1 MIKFGWPFRRRNEGA
16 SLIAVVTAVVFVMTI
31 GTIVLT
37 VTLTN
42 IRMREV
48 EESGKHNFY
57 GADGVMEELASRLND
72 EASVAMRDAYTVIL
86 EDYRNSL
93 SSGNSI
99 QDKFAYLYMDNLRTT
114 FKDDSKSEKLNPTDD
129 PNLIYAYGFYS
140 ADYIKDLLSDE
151 NKPYFILADPDND
164 PIFSA
169 DFVDG
174 IFTLHNLRVEYTDDR
189 GYETVISTDMVFH
202 TPTLNFS
209 NNSEIEEYMKYALIA
224 DVQIGINGS
233 ASSVNGNMYAGYD
246 GIDIHGNASNVT
258 LTGTD
263 IVTRGDINVNSGS
276 TNIKIGGDRSS
287 IWAENVTTTP
297 VTRDSENPSSLT
309 LEGNIYVSDDLT
321 LNAAKS
327 EVNLIGNYY
336 GYNFR
341 KHYDKVVPDLTKSAE
356 YSSAIVIN
364 GKKARLDMTG
374 LNYLMLAGRTY
385 IARGSNNMPGAQDVV
400 LGESLSVRTNQ
411 LAYYVPDRF
420 LEEVGGTKTLVFESD
435 DDDDDASKAAD
446 YADYLNMDLDD
457 LKGFLNE
464 SNPVLAYR
472 FLNSNAAPGADD
484 YLYRYYLN
492 FKDDQAANDFFAAYF
507 DANGTRVSTYAQDY
521 ADAIIIDD
529 STMVSLQGDIMK
541 RYTGTDSFDVTQVTI
556 TNDWTDADTG
566 VYYNYADQMAKNYMS
581 LQRYLEDWSLH
592 SVEITSEKVR
602 FDNKMDDPV
611 TSSFV
616 DFSLIPVNS
625 EDVSNENGILI
636 AVVGRDYDIITPDL
650 KGIVIA
656 TGNVRVLKSFEGMI
670 IAGGSIELVE
680 PNIDIKADEKLVAD
694 LFKDDASSDT
704 PRFSHLFFEYG
715 TVDENVLGLINIDK
729 YQTYENWTRTEN

>member
-72 EASVAMRDAYTVIL
+72 EASEAMRDAYTVIL

-93 SSGNSI
+93 SSGESV
-99 QDKFAYLYMDNLRTT
+99 QDKFAYLYMENLRTT
-114 FKDDSKSEKLNPTDD
+114 FKDDSKSEKLNPADD

-140 ADYIKDLLSDE
+140 ADYIEDLLSDE

-164 PIFSA
+164 PTFSA

-233 ASSVNGNMYAGYD
+233 SSSVNGNMYAGYD
-246 GIDIHGNASNVT
+246 GIDIHGNAKNVT
-258 LTGTD
+258 LIGNN

-276 TNIKIGGDRSS
+276 TNIMIGEDRSS
-287 IWAENVTTTP
+287 IWAENVTTTSLSNS
-297 VTRDSENPSSLT
+297 TDSASLT
-309 LEGNIYVSDDLT
+309 LRGNIYVSDDLT
-321 LNAAKS
+321 LNAANS
-327 EVNLIGNYY
+327 EVDLIGKYY

-341 KHYDKVVPDLTKSAE
+341 KHYDTVYPDLTKSAE

-374 LNYLMLAGRTY
+374 LDYLMLAGRTY
-385 IARGSNNMPGAQDVV
+385 IARGSNAPDAQDVV

-420 LEEVGGTKTLVFESD
+420 LDDVGASRTLVFGPDED
-435 DDDDDASKAAD
+435 PNSKAVE
-446 YADYLNMDLDD
+446 YANYLNMDLVD

-507 DANGTRVSTYAQDY
+507 AANGTRVNNLGKDY

-529 STMVSLQGDIMK
+529 STMVSLQGDVMY
-541 RYTGTDSFDVTQVTI
+541 RDTGSDSFDVKSVTI
-556 TNDWTDADTG
+556 TNDWTDANTG
-566 VYYNYADQMAKNYMS
+566 VYYSYADQTAKNYMS

-592 SVEITSEKVR
+592 SVEITSDKVR
-602 FDNKMDDPV
+602 FDNKQDDPV

-625 EDVSNENGILI
+625 EDVYNKNGILI
-636 AVVGRDYDIITPDL
+636 AVVGRDYEIITPDL

-656 TGNVRVLKSFEGMI
+656 TGNVRVLESFEGMI

-680 PNIDIKADEKLVAD
+680 ANIDIKADEKLVAD
-694 LFKDDASSDT
+694 LFKQNMSGEDPEMPD
-704 PRFSHLFFEYG
+704 FVHLFFDYG
-715 TVDENVLGLINIDK
+715 SVDENALGLVNIDQ